1 MATSDT
7 TTRRRAS
14 GARVTIGL
22 PTFNGERYLAA
33 AVSSLLAQDFGDLE
47 VVIADNAST
56 DGTRDICH
64 DFVARDER
72 VRYLPA
78 ETNRGAAW
86 NFNRL
91 VAEAGGEFFKWA
103 ADDDLYAP
111 GFVGACV
118 KELEADD
125 SVVLAYTQATEID
138 SDGEVI
144 ELRGPTNVADVAAG
158 PARYRAVLMD
168 EVYCYSVF
176 GVIRAEAL
184 RRTGLIGAFAQSD
197 RVLLAELALRGRF
210 VERAEPWFLHREHP
224 GRSMYAYTDDRDRLR
239 WFDTSRDGSLSLP
252 RWRLGAE
259 HARALAG
266 RGDGVGVGTRLRS
279 AMQLLP
285 WGVANRG
292 VLSRE
297 LAKTVLVRSKQML
310 PVGD

>member
-1 MATSDT
+1 M
-7 TTRRRAS
+7 
-14 GARVTIGL
+14 TIGL

-33 AVSSLLAQDFGDLE
+33 ALSSLLAQDFGDLE
-47 VVIADNAST
+47 VVDRRQRL
-56 DGTRDICH
+56 DGWH
-64 DFVARDER
+64 AGHLQDFVARDPR

-111 GFVGACV
+111 GFVGSMREGTGRQTTRSSWRTPRRPRSMPRVRSSSCGV
-118 KELEADD
+118 EPM
-125 SVVLAYTQATEID
+125 SPTWWT
-138 SDGEVI
+138 
-144 ELRGPTNVADVAAG
+144 GPT
-158 PARYRAVLMD
+158 RYRAVLM
-168 EVYCYSVF
+168 EEIYCYSVF

-210 VERAEPWFLHREHP
+210 VECAEPWFLHREHP

-259 HARALAG
+259 HARALAR
-266 RGDGVGVGTRLRS
+266 RGDGVGAGQAT
-279 AMQLLP
+279 Q
-285 WGVANRG
+285 
-292 VLSRE
+292 
-297 LAKTVLVRSKQML
+297 
-310 PVGD
+310 